1 MGRAFENLK
10 SLILTIL
17 IFSSLVLTGSLWF
30 DNYQGLSLLV
40 SSIHNNMIDK
50 FTNDKEISIVYD
62 KIITPYKVTVINPD
76 KNKWIFYETN
86 SVHQSAWNI
95 VKTRLNSLNSDSE
108 IITGKVKEW
117 DGLFSRKSIV
127 LEFGG
132 SIHYDVLRLAIPNL
146 PKETNAFNNVEKIA
160 ITKSLEGNTMY
171 ILQNDSGKKSLYK
184 VLFKG
189 DDDELETF
197 MENCENMKSPV
208 KYLELEKVGTT
219 SFFGNKEVIPQSGVL
234 FPVSNINNHKEAV
247 KQLRTSPHFDI
258 EDEYTINRF
267 LVDIFNNTDFAKFI
281 TNDESKIFINDDKSS
296 IKFEKNGMV
305 EYINNAKQVEEVV
318 SASKNFNAAI
328 NFINSMRVYDDIYL
342 FSANEKDGIYTFTF
356 SIAVDGV
363 LIGMN
368 DEVICDDNHAII
380 EIQVSEGNVKYFK
393 GKLLK
398 LELLEN
404 ERYISNFTHNIL
416 DEVLSKVNNDTK
428 TNIYSI
434 ELMYIVDKAGTYYPN
449 WVVRYGE
456 KKTDELKNAIIY
468 VLKK

>member
-1 MGRAFENLK
+1 MGRTFENLK

-17 IFSSLVLTGSLWF
+17 IFSSLILTGSLWF

-40 SSIHNNMIDK
+40 SSVHNNMIDK
-50 FTNDKEISIVYD
+50 FSNDKEISIIYD

-86 SVHQSAWNI
+86 SVHQSAWDM
-95 VKTRLNSLNSDSE
+95 VKTRLNSLNGDSE

-132 SIHYDVLRLAIPNL
+132 AIHYDILRLAIPSL

-171 ILQNDSGKKSLYK
+171 ILQNDDGKKSLYK

-189 DDDELETF
+189 NDDELEIF
-197 MENCENMKSPV
+197 MENCENMKAPV

-219 SFFGNKEVIPQSGVL
+219 NFFGNKEVVPKSSVL

-247 KQLRTSPHFDI
+247 KQIKTSTHFDV

-267 LVDIFNNTDFAKFI
+267 LIDIFNNTDFAKFI
-281 TNDESKIFINDDKSS
+281 TNDESKIFINDDKSF

-305 EYINNAKQVEEVV
+305 E
-318 SASKNFNAAI
+318 
-328 NFINSMRVYDDIYL
+328 
-342 FSANEKDGIYTFTF
+342 
-356 SIAVDGV
+356 
-363 LIGMN
+363 
-368 DEVICDDNHAII
+368 
-380 EIQVSEGNVKYFK
+380 
-393 GKLLK
+393 
-398 LELLEN
+398 
-404 ERYISNFTHNIL
+404 
-416 DEVLSKVNNDTK
+416 
-428 TNIYSI
+428 
-434 ELMYIVDKAGTYYPN
+434 
-449 WVVRYGE
+449 
-456 KKTDELKNAIIY
+456 
-468 VLKK
+468 